1 MKSCNGWAKNAEKE
15 PDSTNYNA
23 SAFLI
28 AQFGKNS
35 AYSGEIILSGN
46 ELMAH
51 LFKSLKAAQHLVG
64 GGLVYLE
71 CEDNPHLLSFY
82 SNDFNHFREFGERDS
97 KSDRT
102 LYKQLLRVF

>member
-1 MKSCNGWAKNAEKE
+1 
-15 PDSTNYNA
+15 
-23 SAFLI
+23 
-28 AQFGKNS
+28 
-35 AYSGEIILSGN
+35 
-46 ELMAH
+46 MAR

-82 SNDFNHFREFGERDS
+82 SNDSNHFREFGERDS